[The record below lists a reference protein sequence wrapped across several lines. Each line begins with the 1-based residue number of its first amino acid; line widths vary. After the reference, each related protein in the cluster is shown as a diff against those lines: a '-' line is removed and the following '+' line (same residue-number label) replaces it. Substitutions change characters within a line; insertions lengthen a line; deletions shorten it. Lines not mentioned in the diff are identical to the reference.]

1 MFDSIIIGA
10 GPGGLSAAIYLLRS
24 NLKVG
29 IVEGNM
35 PGGQVANT
43 AVVENYP
50 GYARID
56 GVDLATNMYMQAMG
70 LGAEYFADYAEKIEK
85 VADGSFKITLADEV
99 LTARTVIIATGM
111 KQRHL
116 NVPGEDEFT
125 GKGISWCAIC
135 DGSLYRGEDVAVVG
149 GGNSAVHESIYLSGI
164 ARKVYLIHRRD
175 EFRADSGSVELLKK
189 IPNVEM
195 ILSDEIAEIK
205 GSTGLEKLILK
216 SGREVTAQAL
226 FEYIGFLPNSE
237 IVKDFGVVNAE
248 GFINVNEHYET
259 KVKGMYAVGDI
270 VNKNIRQ
277 IVTAVNDG
285 AIAALHAVRC
295 CRQ

>member
-10 GPGGLSAAIYLLRS
+10 GPGGLSAALYLLRS
-24 NLKVG
+24 NLKVA
-29 IVEGNM
+29 IIEGHM

-43 AVVENYP
+43 AVIENYP
-50 GYARID
+50 GYSSID
-56 GVDLATNMYMQAMG
+56 GVDLATKMYMQVMDMG
-70 LGAEYFADYAEKIEK
+70 VEYFADFVKGVVKED
-85 VADGSFKITLADEV
+85 DGSFSIQLSDEV
-99 LTARTVIIATGM
+99 IKSRTVIIATGM

-116 NVPGEDEFT
+116 NVPGEEEFI

-135 DGSLYRGEDVAVVG
+135 DGSLYRGDDVAVVG

-164 ARKVYLIHRRD
+164 ARKVYLIHRRN
-175 EFRADSGSVELLKK
+175 EFRADAASVKLLEK

-195 ILSDEIAEIK
+195 ILSDEIKEIV
-205 GSTGLEKLILK
+205 GTDGLEQIILK
-216 SGREVTAQAL
+216 SGKVITSQAL

-237 IVKDFGVVNAE
+237 VVKNLGVVNSD
-248 GFINVNEHYET
+248 GFIDVDEHYQT
-259 KVKGMYAVGDI
+259 SITGMYAVGDI

-285 AIAALHAVRC
+285 AIAALHAVRY
-295 CRQ
+295 CRE